1 MKVFIERARRLKPH
15 QASAIWLRNGRLKFR
30 QDSANFVRWEAQ
42 RLGPPDGVSRGTS
55 NTISP
60 ASAGDG
66 DFQSWPD
73 LPAGN
78 GDVSRSAGG

>member
-1 MKVFIERARRLKPH
+1 MKVFIERVRRLKPH
-15 QASAIWLRNGRLKFR
+15 QASAIWLRNGRSKFR

-42 RLGPPDGVSRGTS
+42 RLGPPDGISRDTNG
-55 NTISP
+55 TISP

-78 GDVSRSAGG
+78 GYVSRSAGG